1 MKALLIHQHGG
12 LEQVRFEEVDDP
24 EIGPGLV
31 RVKTKATSL
40 NHLDLH
46 VVGGLPGRDLAMPH
60 ILGSDGAGL
69 VDATGAGADRFSEGD
84 RVMLNAVLSCGSCEF
99 CMKSQH
105 SLCVKLRLVGEN
117 SSGTHGEYFVVP
129 EANLRRIPKQVSFEE
144 AAAFSLVF
152 QTAWRMLQTR
162 ARICSGDDVFIH
174 GIGSGVSTA
183 ALKIAKLSGGR
194 VFASSSS
201 DEKLERARQAGADFC
216 YNYTQTDVV
225 REVLGATEKR
235 GVDIVV
241 DTVGDATW
249 VQSIQLARK
258 GGKIVT
264 CGATSGPNPKTEIRL
279 IFWKQLDI
287 LGSTMSSQQE
297 YEEVVALLGQGKLKP
312 VIDTTFPLSEGKK
325 ALAYLQEQQQ
335 FGKVV
340 LVA

>member
-46 VVGGLPGRDLAMPH
+46 VVGGLPGRALAMPH

-69 VDATGAGADRFSEGD
+69 VDETGEGADRLSIGD
-84 RVMLNAVLSCGSCEF
+84 RVMLNAVLSCGMCEF
-99 CMKSQH
+99 CKEDQH

-129 EANLRRIPKQVSFEE
+129 EANLRKIPEPISFEE

-152 QTAWRMLQTR
+152 QTAWRMLKTR
-162 ARICSGDDVFIH
+162 ARIRPGDDVFLH
-174 GIGSGVSTA
+174 GIGGGVSTA
-183 ALKIAKLSGGR
+183 ALKIVKFWGGR

-201 DEKLERARQAGADFC
+201 DEKLNLARQAGADFC
-216 YNYTQTDVV
+216 YNYTRTDVV
-225 REVLGATEKR
+225 QEVMEVTGKR

-264 CGATSGPNPKTEIRL
+264 CGATSGPNPNTEIRL

-287 LGSTMSSQQE
+287 LGSTMSNRQE
-297 YEEVVALLGQGKLKP
+297 YEEVAVLLDQGQLKP
-312 VIDTTFPLSEGKK
+312 VVDKTFPLSEGIK
-325 ALAYLQEQQQ
+325 ALEYLQEQKQ

>member
-1 MKALLIHQHGG
+1 MKALLIYQHGG
-12 LEQVRFEEVDDP
+12 LEQVRFEEIDDP

-31 RVKTKATSL
+31 RVKTRATSL

-60 ILGSDGAGL
+60 VLGSDGAGL
-69 VDATGAGADRFSEGD
+69 VDETGEGADRFSIGD
-84 RVMLNAVLSCGSCEF
+84 RVMLNAVLSCGKCEF
-99 CMKSQH
+99 CMEGQH
-105 SLCVKLRLVGEN
+105 SLCVKLGLVGEN
-117 SSGTHGEYFVVP
+117 SGGTHGEYFVVP
-129 EANLRRIPKQVSFEE
+129 EANLRKIPEQVAFEE

-152 QTAWRMLQTR
+152 QTAWRMLKTR
-162 ARICSGDDVFIH
+162 AHIRPGDDVFIH

-183 ALKIAKLSGGR
+183 ALKIVKLSGGR

-201 DEKLERARQAGADFC
+201 DEKLKRAHQAGADFC
-216 YNYTQTDVV
+216 YNYTKTDVV
-225 REVLGATEKR
+225 QEVLGATGKR

-249 VQSIQLARK
+249 VQSIKLARK

-279 IFWKQLDI
+279 IFWKQLEI
-287 LGSTMSSQQE
+287 LGSTMSNQQE
-297 YEEVVALLGQGKLKP
+297 YDEVVALLGQEKLKP
-312 VIDTTFPLSEGKK
+312 VIDKTFPLSEGKQ
-325 ALAYLQEQQQ
+325 ALEYLQEQKQ

>member
-1 MKALLIHQHGG
+1 
-12 LEQVRFEEVDDP
+12 
-24 EIGPGLV
+24 
-31 RVKTKATSL
+31 
-40 NHLDLH
+40 
-46 VVGGLPGRDLAMPH
+46 
-60 ILGSDGAGL
+60 
-69 VDATGAGADRFSEGD
+69 
-84 RVMLNAVLSCGSCEF
+84 MLNAVLSCGECEF
-99 CMKSQH
+99 CMEGEH

-129 EANLRRIPKQVSFEE
+129 EENLRKIPEPVSFQE

-152 QTAWRMLQTR
+152 QTAWRMLKTR
-162 ARICSGDDVFIH
+162 ARIRSGDDVFIH

-183 ALKIAKLSGGR
+183 ALKIVKLSGGR

-201 DEKLERARQAGADFC
+201 DEKLKRAQQCGADYC
-216 YNYTQTDVV
+216 YNYTKTDVV
-225 REVLGATEKR
+225 QEVLGATGKR

-249 VQSIQLARK
+249 LQSIQLARK

-279 IFWKQLDI
+279 IFWKQLEI

-312 VIDTTFPLSEGKK
+312 VIDTTFPLSEGKE
-325 ALAYLQEQQQ
+325 ALEYLQAQQQ

-340 LVA
+340 LNP

>member
-1 MKALLIHQHGG
+1 
-12 LEQVRFEEVDDP
+12 
-24 EIGPGLV
+24 
-31 RVKTKATSL
+31 
-40 NHLDLH
+40 
-46 VVGGLPGRDLAMPH
+46 
-60 ILGSDGAGL
+60 
-69 VDATGAGADRFSEGD
+69 
-84 RVMLNAVLSCGSCEF
+84 MLNAVLFCGSCEF
-99 CMKSQH
+99 CMKCQH

-129 EANLRRIPKQVSFEE
+129 EANLREIPEPVSFEE

-152 QTAWRMLQTR
+152 QTAWRMLKSR

-225 REVLGATEKR
+225 REVLAATEKR

-249 VQSIQLARK
+249 LQSIQLARK

-287 LGSTMSSQQE
+287 LGSTMSSQEE

-312 VIDTTFPLSEGKK
+312 VIDTTFPLEEGKR
-325 ALAYLQEQQQ
+325 ALAHLQEQQQ

>member
-12 LEQVRFEEVDDP
+12 LEQIRFEEIDDP
-24 EIGPGLV
+24 QAGSGQV
-31 RVKTKATSL
+31 RVRTQATSL

-46 VVGGLPGRDLAMPH
+46 ILGGLPGRALAMPH

-69 VDATGAGADRFSEGD
+69 VDETGGGADRFSIGD
-84 RVMLNAVLSCGSCEF
+84 RVMLNAVLSCGKCEF
-99 CMKSQH
+99 CLESQH

-117 SSGTHGEYFVVP
+117 SSGTHGEYCVVP
-129 EANLRRIPKQVSFEE
+129 EATLRKIPESISFEE

-152 QTAWRMLQTR
+152 QTAWRMLKTR
-162 ARICSGDDVFIH
+162 ARIRSGDDVFIH

-183 ALKIAKLSGGR
+183 ALKIVKLYGGR

-201 DEKLERARQAGADFC
+201 DEKLKLARQAGADFC
-216 YNYTQTDVV
+216 YNYTNSDVV
-225 REVLGATEKR
+225 KEVLGTTGKR

-241 DTVGDATW
+241 DTVGAATW

-264 CGATSGPNPKTEIRL
+264 CGATSGPNPPTDIRS
-279 IFWKQLDI
+279 IFWKQLEI

-297 YEEVVALLGQGKLKP
+297 YQEVVDLLAAEKLKP
-312 VIDTTFPLSEGKK
+312 VVDKTFPLSEGKE
-325 ALAYLQEQQQ
+325 ALQYLQEQKQ

-340 LVA
+340 LVV